1 MGTTR
6 LALAAPVSCGLV
18 AGIAGIGV
26 PRIPWTRSRPGWLRI
41 RPRRAI
47 APPVLTAL
55 EWATIVMATTLRS
68 PRVGMPRLAWRTRGR
83 PGWLRKRPRRAV
95 APPVLTA
102 LEWATIVMIATLR
115 SPRVGM
121 PSPAWRT
128 RVRSWRSSAAWPECR
143 SPGLRPSR
151 CAQARLTPRPRVGTP
166 LSAALRRGG
175 CLARPGGRADGG
187 AGPVAEAPPQRIR
200 TAEAPPHWARSARP
214 GRGTYPR
221 CSLACRFASNRD

>member
-1 MGTTR
+1 MGTIRT
-6 LALAAPVSCGLV
+6 ALA
-18 AGIAGIGV
+18 V
-26 PRIPWTRSRPGWLRI
+26 PFPAASSPGSAASAALRIP
-41 RPRRAI
+41 
-47 APPVLTAL
+47 
-55 EWATIVMATTLRS
+55 
-68 PRVGMPRLAWRTRGR
+68 RTRGR

-166 LSAALRRGG
+166 LSAALRGGG
-175 CLARPGGRADGG
+175 CLARPGRRAARRRAEPSWAQVSCAPGADAPTGG
-187 AGPVAEAPPQRIR
+187 AGPVGRRPRSGSAPRRRRPAGR
-200 TAEAPPHWARSARP
+200 ARP
-214 GRGTYPR
+214 VQDVGHIPDAPLPAGLRAIATRLLVNVVALGCVGTARIENPKER
-221 CSLACRFASNRD
+221 I

>member
-1 MGTTR
+1 MGTIRT
-6 LALAAPVSCGLV
+6 ALA
-18 AGIAGIGV
+18 V
-26 PRIPWTRSRPGWLRI
+26 PFPAASSPGSAASAALRIP
-41 RPRRAI
+41 
-47 APPVLTAL
+47 
-55 EWATIVMATTLRS
+55 
-68 PRVGMPRLAWRTRGR
+68 RTRGR

-151 CAQARLTPRPRVGTP
+151 CAQARLAPRPRVGTP

-175 CLARPGGRADGG
+175 CLARPGGRA
-187 AGPVAEAPPQRIR
+187 ARRRAEPS
-200 TAEAPPHWARSARP
+200 WAQVSCAP
-214 GRGTYPR
+214 GRTRRRGARTPWDGAPAADPPR
-221 CSLACRFASNRD
+221 GRAAPLGAPGPSRTWDISQMLPCLQVCEQSRLGFW